1 MKTAFIYS
9 DKFAGF
15 NYGPSHPLKPYRL
28 KLTYEL
34 IKAYGLLSIPNAQ
47 YIEAEMADE
56 ADLFLFHTQEY
67 IGFLK
72 ASNEGGSEYGADQ
85 FGLVP
90 GDNPVF
96 RGLYDWSRLVTGA
109 SLQAARLVDRGEA
122 EIAFNIA
129 GGLHHA
135 AASRASGFCYIN
147 DPVIVIKWLLNQG
160 RKVAY
165 IDIDVHHGDGVQE
178 AFYDTDKVLTISIH
192 ETGRQL
198 FPGTGFVDETGKG
211 AGKGYSVN
219 VPMPAYADDDLFLYA
234 FNEVVPPLIDK
245 YKPDIVVSQLGVDT
259 FSTDPLAHLNCT
271 NNGFCAVLGRIREIA
286 PRWVALGGGGYDIA
300 NVAKAWTLAWSIMN
314 DVTLP
319 NELPDDFLAH
329 CSEEGFESGKIRD
342 EAYSLTGPAKERM
355 REEVESSIHF
365 IREKVLPGVR

>member
-1 MKTAFIYS
+1 
-9 DKFAGF
+9 
-15 NYGPSHPLKPYRL
+15 
-28 KLTYEL
+28 
-34 IKAYGLLSIPNAQ
+34 
-47 YIEAEMADE
+47 
-56 ADLFLFHTQEY
+56 
-67 IGFLK
+67 
-72 ASNEGGSEYGADQ
+72 
-85 FGLVP
+85 
-90 GDNPVF
+90 
-96 RGLYDWSRLVTGA
+96 
-109 SLQAARLVDRGEA
+109 
-122 EIAFNIA
+122 
-129 GGLHHA
+129 
-135 AASRASGFCYIN
+135 
-147 DPVIVIKWLLNQG
+147 
-160 RKVAY
+160 
-165 IDIDVHHGDGVQE
+165 
-178 AFYDTDKVLTISIH
+178 
-192 ETGRQL
+192 
-198 FPGTGFVDETGKG
+198 VDETGKG

-245 YKPDIVVSQLGVDT
+245 YKPDIVVSLLGVDT

-271 NNGFCAVLGRIREIA
+271 NNGFFAVIGRIREIA